1 MDENDEKIE
10 ELINQ
15 CTTENLKDIESAKE
29 IHSNFEVINEI
40 LQPLNETEIFF
51 ENPGLKINK
60 TIRNKLQ
67 IIIPMNKITN
77 NEDLNVLRDIQFFQ
91 KCYEENALEGNKT
104 IENIKKCFIDLSQSV
119 KSLIDLIEK
128 VQSEYFK
135 TIQQM
140 VNPIIINIKN
150 MEKFDKKKFGKDSLK
165 IFEQKENSLN
175 KKIKSYDK
183 NLASIIKDL
192 KEVFKKI
199 KANIKIYIE
208 LMNNLD
214 QPINDMIEGI
224 ENTFN
229 DFENKSQLFFDII
242 INKPEEKNKAFEI
255 FDEIKKLNTVT
266 LNIIRDFQ
274 TYLYNNETNFKTKKT
289 ECSNDFNE
297 IIASNNESSKKLNNV
312 LHEAREVQG
321 ELNELL
327 EFCSLPKIKEQ
338 IKEYKGLQIE
348 EIKEK
353 VIEGTDNIIQ
363 ANKKI
368 EVDTNKLKK
377 YIKEK
382 EEVIN
387 ELISLDLVF
396 VMDITGSMEKYLN
409 FAKNKILQII
419 QLITSNSTMQVN
431 LGFVGYRDYLD
442 TKLDYLIYPELT
454 NEIEKLKNFISL
466 AKVGGGGNCEDMGGG
481 LQRALNYEWKGRSRF
496 ALLIADVPCHGVQY
510 HEVQDF
516 DSFPQGDPK
525 YNIIEII
532 KGYAKK
538 NINLFCLN
546 LTQLT
551 IKLYNNFVDYY
562 TQGKKSNNTADI
574 YIGYLDNDTEKL
586 ANIIINNAKKFY
598 EKRHETEPGF

>member
-10 ELINQ
+10 EFVNQ
-15 CTTENLKDIESAKE
+15 CTTENLKDIESTKE
-29 IHSNFEVINEI
+29 ICSNFEVINEI
-40 LQPLNETEIFF
+40 LQSLNETEIFF

-67 IIIPMNKITN
+67 IIIPLNKITN
-77 NEDLNVLRDIQFFQ
+77 NEDLNILRDIQFFQ
-91 KCYEENALEGNKT
+91 KCYEESALEGNKT

-128 VQSEYFK
+128 VQKEYFK

-140 VNPIIINIKN
+140 VNPIIIKMKNI
-150 MEKFDKKKFGKDSLK
+150 EKFDKKKFGKDSLK
-165 IFEQKENSLN
+165 IFEQKEKSLN

-183 NLASIIKDL
+183 NLTTIIKDL

-199 KANIKIYIE
+199 KANIKIYLE

-229 DFENKSQLFFDII
+229 DFEYKSKLFFDIL
-242 INKPEEKNKAFEI
+242 INKPEEKNKAFET
-255 FDEIKKLNTVT
+255 FDEIKILNTVT
-266 LNIIRDFQ
+266 LKIISDFQ
-274 TYLYNNETNFKTKKT
+274 THLYNNEKNLKTKKT

-368 EVDTNKLKK
+368 EVDTTKLKK

-382 EEVIN
+382 EEVIYN
-387 ELISLDLVF
+387 LISLDLVF

-419 QLITSNSTMQVN
+419 QLITKNSTMQVN
-431 LGFVGYRDYLD
+431 LGFVGYRDDLD
-442 TKLDYLIYPELT
+442 NKVDYLIYPELT
-454 NEIEKLKNFISL
+454 NEIEKVKNFISL
-466 AKVGGGGNCEDMGGG
+466 ARVGGGGNCEDMGGG
-481 LQRALNYEWKGRSRF
+481 LNTALKYEWKGRSRF
-496 ALLIADVPCHGVQY
+496 VLLIADVPCHGVQY
-510 HEVQDF
+510 HEVQNF
-516 DSFPQGDPK
+516 DSFPQGDPR

-532 KGYAKK
+532 KGYAEK

-551 IKLYNNFVDYY
+551 VKLYNNFVDYY

-574 YIGYLDNDTEKL
+574 YVGYLDNDTEKL

-598 EKRHETEPGF
+598 EKRHETESG

>member
-10 ELINQ
+10 EFVNQ

-29 IHSNFEVINEI
+29 ICSNFEVINEI
-40 LQPLNETEIFF
+40 LQSLNETEIFF

-67 IIIPMNKITN
+67 IIIPLNKITN
-77 NEDLNVLRDIQFFQ
+77 NEDLNILRDIQFFQ
-91 KCYEENALEGNKT
+91 KCYEESALEGNKT

-128 VQSEYFK
+128 VQKEYFK

-140 VNPIIINIKN
+140 VNPIIIKMKNI
-150 MEKFDKKKFGKDSLK
+150 EKFDKKKFGKDSLK
-165 IFEQKENSLN
+165 IFEQKEKSLN

-183 NLASIIKDL
+183 NLTTIIKDL

-199 KANIKIYIE
+199 KANIKIYLE

-229 DFENKSQLFFDII
+229 DFEYKSKLFFDIL
-242 INKPEEKNKAFEI
+242 INKPEEKNKAFET
-255 FDEIKKLNTVT
+255 FDEIKILNTVT
-266 LNIIRDFQ
+266 LKIISDFQ
-274 TYLYNNETNFKTKKT
+274 THLYNNEKNLKTKKT

-368 EVDTNKLKK
+368 EVDTTKLKK

-382 EEVIN
+382 EEVIYN
-387 ELISLDLVF
+387 LISLDLVF

-419 QLITSNSTMQVN
+419 QLITKNSTMQVN
-431 LGFVGYRDYLD
+431 LGFVGYRDDLD
-442 TKLDYLIYPELT
+442 NKVDYLIYPELT
-454 NEIEKLKNFISL
+454 NEIEKVKNFISL
-466 AKVGGGGNCEDMGGG
+466 ARVGGGGNCEDMGGG
-481 LQRALNYEWKGRSRF
+481 LNTALKYEWKGRSRF
-496 ALLIADVPCHGVQY
+496 VLLIADVPCHGVQY
-510 HEVQDF
+510 HEVQNF
-516 DSFPQGDPK
+516 DSFPQGDPR

-532 KGYAKK
+532 KGYAEK

-551 IKLYNNFVDYY
+551 VKLYNNFVDYY

-574 YIGYLDNDTEKL
+574 YVGYLDNDTEKL

-598 EKRHETEPGF
+598 EKRHETESG

>member
-10 ELINQ
+10 EFVNQ

-29 IHSNFEVINEI
+29 ICSNFEVINEI
-40 LQPLNETEIFF
+40 LQSLNETEIFF

-67 IIIPMNKITN
+67 IIIPLNKITN
-77 NEDLNVLRDIQFFQ
+77 NEDLNILRDIQFFQ
-91 KCYEENALEGNKT
+91 KCYEESALEGNKT

-128 VQSEYFK
+128 VQKEYFK

-140 VNPIIINIKN
+140 VNPIIIKMKNI
-150 MEKFDKKKFGKDSLK
+150 EKFDKKKFGKDSLK
-165 IFEQKENSLN
+165 IFEQKEKSLN

-183 NLASIIKDL
+183 NLTTIIKDL

-199 KANIKIYIE
+199 KANIKIYLE

-229 DFENKSQLFFDII
+229 DFEYKSKLFFDIL
-242 INKPEEKNKAFEI
+242 INKPEEKNKAFET
-255 FDEIKKLNTVT
+255 FDEIKILNTVT
-266 LNIIRDFQ
+266 LKIISDFQ
-274 TYLYNNETNFKTKKT
+274 THLYNNEKNLKTKKT

-327 EFCSLPKIKEQ
+327 ELCSLPKTKEQ

-368 EVDTNKLKK
+368 EVDTTKLKK

-382 EEVIN
+382 EEVIYN
-387 ELISLDLVF
+387 LISLDLVF

-419 QLITSNSTMQVN
+419 QLITKNSTMQVN
-431 LGFVGYRDYLD
+431 LGFVGYRDDLD
-442 TKLDYLIYPELT
+442 NKVDYLIYPELT
-454 NEIEKLKNFISL
+454 NEIEKVKNFISL
-466 AKVGGGGNCEDMGGG
+466 ARVGGGGNCEDMGGG
-481 LQRALNYEWKGRSRF
+481 LNTALKYEWKGRSRF
-496 ALLIADVPCHGVQY
+496 VLLIADVPCHGVQY
-510 HEVQDF
+510 HEVQNF
-516 DSFPQGDPK
+516 DSFPQGDPR

-532 KGYAKK
+532 KGYAEK

-551 IKLYNNFVDYY
+551 VKLYNNFVDYY

-574 YIGYLDNDTEKL
+574 YVGYLDNDTEKL

-598 EKRHETEPGF
+598 EKRHETESG

>member
-10 ELINQ
+10 EFVNQ

-29 IHSNFEVINEI
+29 ICSNFEVINEI
-40 LQPLNETEIFF
+40 LQSLNETEIFF

-67 IIIPMNKITN
+67 IIIPLNKITN
-77 NEDLNVLRDIQFFQ
+77 NEDLNILRDIQFFQ
-91 KCYEENALEGNKT
+91 KCYEESALEGNKT

-128 VQSEYFK
+128 VQKEYFK

-140 VNPIIINIKN
+140 VNPIIIKMKNI
-150 MEKFDKKKFGKDSLK
+150 EKFDKKKFGKDSLK
-165 IFEQKENSLN
+165 IFEQKEKSLN

-183 NLASIIKDL
+183 NLTTIIKDL

-199 KANIKIYIE
+199 KANIKIYLE

-229 DFENKSQLFFDII
+229 DFEYKSKLFFDIL
-242 INKPEEKNKAFEI
+242 INKPEEKNKAFET
-255 FDEIKKLNTVT
+255 FDEIKILNTVT
-266 LNIIRDFQ
+266 LKIISDFQ
-274 TYLYNNETNFKTKKT
+274 THLYNNEKNLKTKKT

-368 EVDTNKLKK
+368 EVDTTKLKK

-382 EEVIN
+382 EEVIYN
-387 ELISLDLVF
+387 LISLDLVF

-409 FAKNKILQII
+409 FENKILQII
-419 QLITSNSTMQVN
+419 QLITKNSTMQVN
-431 LGFVGYRDYLD
+431 LGFVGYRDDLD
-442 TKLDYLIYPELT
+442 NKVDYLIYPELT
-454 NEIEKLKNFISL
+454 NEIEKVKNFISL
-466 AKVGGGGNCEDMGGG
+466 ARVGGGGNCEDMGGG
-481 LQRALNYEWKGRSRF
+481 LNTALKYEWKGRSRF
-496 ALLIADVPCHGVQY
+496 VLLIADVPCHGVQY
-510 HEVQDF
+510 HEVQNF
-516 DSFPQGDPK
+516 DSFPQGDPR

-532 KGYAKK
+532 KGYAEK

-551 IKLYNNFVDYY
+551 VKLYNNFVDYY

-574 YIGYLDNDTEKL
+574 YVGYLDNDTEKL

-598 EKRHETEPGF
+598 EKRHETESG

>member
-10 ELINQ
+10 EFVNQ

-29 IHSNFEVINEI
+29 ICSNFEVINEI
-40 LQPLNETEIFF
+40 LQSLNETEIFF

-67 IIIPMNKITN
+67 IIIPLNKITN
-77 NEDLNVLRDIQFFQ
+77 NEDLNILRDIQFFQ
-91 KCYEENALEGNKT
+91 KCYEESALEGNKT

-128 VQSEYFK
+128 VQKEYFK

-140 VNPIIINIKN
+140 VNPIIIKMKNI
-150 MEKFDKKKFGKDSLK
+150 EKFDKKKFGKDSLK
-165 IFEQKENSLN
+165 IFEQKEKSLN

-183 NLASIIKDL
+183 NLTTIIKDL

-199 KANIKIYIE
+199 KANIKIYLE

-229 DFENKSQLFFDII
+229 DFEYKSKLFFDIL
-242 INKPEEKNKAFEI
+242 INKPEEKNKAFET
-255 FDEIKKLNTVT
+255 FDEIKILNTVT
-266 LNIIRDFQ
+266 LKIISDFQ
-274 TYLYNNETNFKTKKT
+274 THLYNNEKNLKTKKT

-327 EFCSLPKIKEQ
+327 EFCSLPKTKEQ

-368 EVDTNKLKK
+368 EVDTTKLKK

-382 EEVIN
+382 EEVIYN
-387 ELISLDLVF
+387 LISLDLVF

-419 QLITSNSTMQVN
+419 QLITKNSTMQVN
-431 LGFVGYRDYLD
+431 LGFVGYRDDLD
-442 TKLDYLIYPELT
+442 NKVDYLIYPELT
-454 NEIEKLKNFISL
+454 NEIEKVKNFISL
-466 AKVGGGGNCEDMGGG
+466 ARVGGGGNCEDMGGG
-481 LQRALNYEWKGRSRF
+481 LNTALKYEWKGRSRF
-496 ALLIADVPCHGVQY
+496 VLLIADVPCHGVQY
-510 HEVQDF
+510 HEVQNF
-516 DSFPQGDPK
+516 DSFPQGDPR

-532 KGYAKK
+532 KGYAEK

-551 IKLYNNFVDYY
+551 VKLYNNFVDYY

-574 YIGYLDNDTEKL
+574 YVGYLDNDTEKL

-598 EKRHETEPGF
+598 EKRHETESG